1 MKRVYQMY
9 YSLFNIDKKN
19 SYIYLTIT
27 LLFIFTNLFSNS
39 IVGLNATDIK
49 IAGQRMDI
57 TEIKI
62 AGQPMGIA
70 INEKT
75 NDMYVANDD
84 RPGYVYI
91 IDGNDKKLKD
101 QLPVGIYPNNVM
113 INSNTSKLY
122 VENKI
127 ISNDKEKTSIQGISI
142 IDTLSNKIIKNITS
156 FSNIKAINEKKNEL
170 YLIKEPNTIIVL
182 DGTTFKIKKNIT
194 VGTNL
199 GDLTINP
206 VLDSSVYVTD
216 EKEKMIFE
224 VDIPSGIIK
233 KGIEIREIPN
243 KIEVNINT
251 NKLYVVASVP
261 INEAEQSEFVIP
273 TSIMYIIDISNYK
286 IIDTI
291 TVFGSINDLDINTKA
306 NEISLISSYSNTLS
320 VIDGNTNKI
329 IEEIPTGIFPISIA
343 VNENT
348 NTTAVVNRF
357 SGTVTIY

>member
-1 MKRVYQMY
+1 
-9 YSLFNIDKKN
+9 
-19 SYIYLTIT
+19 
-27 LLFIFTNLFSNS
+27 
-39 IVGLNATDIK
+39 
-49 IAGQRMDI
+49 
-57 TEIKI
+57 
-62 AGQPMGIA
+62 
-70 INEKT
+70 
-75 NDMYVANDD
+75 
-84 RPGYVYI
+84 
-91 IDGNDKKLKD
+91 
-101 QLPVGIYPNNVM
+101 M

-233 KGIEIREIPN
+233 KSIEIREIPN
-243 KIEVNINT
+243 KIEVNLNT